1 MYDIQLTVSNSTID
15 KENYLC
21 LQLIEKLKDTEIQ
34 QNEKLRIITP
44 YQIFTSELDKKMK
57 KQLLQK
63 LLDMKVVFTVIVANE
78 KGD

>member
-1 MYDIQLTVSNSTID
+1 MYNIQLAVSNSIID

-44 YQIFTSELDKKMK
+44 YRIFTSNLDKKMK

-63 LLDMKVVFTVIVANE
+63 LLDMRVAFTIIIADK